1 MPEAIADARMT
12 APVGSSVTFQH
23 TTMDVQQPWPLL
35 SADDLTFVIACKPQA
50 PQGSRWRD
58 FWRRH
63 LQQNESAATD
73 GFRRGVLSPHPFISL
88 TRALRKL

>member
-23 TTMDVQQPWPLL
+23 TTMDVQQPWPSL
-35 SADDLTFVIACKPQA
+35 SADDLTFAIACKPQA

-63 LQQNESAATD
+63 LQQNK
-73 GFRRGVLSPHPFISL
+73 
-88 TRALRKL
+88 ALRQMASGEESFLHTRSSR